1 MIEKMVGRKMVVPRD
16 FAWLSEK
23 VEERTQQR
31 VSASTLRRFW
41 GYVSEGVSASKF
53 TKNVLANFLG
63 YATLRS
69 SDCRKGREN
78 GRARWLS
85 ARKSHAMFFMRDR
98 CSNFSGCLTEPAS
111 SGIRETVVSRWCH
124 QKIPDWRKMI
134 LLSAVI
140 LSTMNLLIFM
150 AGNMEIGS
158 RSLMP

>member
-1 MIEKMVGRKMVVPRD
+1 MVGRKMVVPRD

-41 GYVSEGVSASKF
+41 GYVRAKGFLPVSLPRMCWLIFS
-53 TKNVLANFLG
+53 VMQ
-63 YATLRS
+63 TLRS

-85 ARKSHAMFFMRDR
+85 ARKSHAMIFMRDR
-98 CSNFSGCLTEPAS
+98 CSNFPGCPTEPAS
-111 SGIRETVVSRWCH
+111 SGIREMEVSRWYH

-134 LLSAVI
+134 LLSAII
-140 LSTMNLLIFM
+140 LSIMSLLISM
-150 AGNMEIGS
+150 LGNMEMMNRLLTS
-158 RSLMP
+158 

>member
-1 MIEKMVGRKMVVPRD
+1 MVGRKMVVPRD

-63 YATLRS
+63 YADFEEFGLSQGT
-69 SDCRKGREN
+69 GEQQT
-78 GRARWLS
+78 RWLW
-85 ARKSHAMFFMRDR
+85 ARKYLAIIFMRDR
-98 CSNFSGCLTEPAS
+98 CSNFPGCPTEPAS
-111 SGIRETVVSRWCH
+111 SGIRETEVSRWCH

-134 LLSAVI
+134 LLSAII
-140 LSTMNLLIFM
+140 LSIMSLLISM
-150 AGNMEIGS
+150 LGNMEMMN
-158 RSLMP
+158 RLLTL